1 MGKYRQV
8 LPGFS
13 SSSLCGVFSLLSML
27 NDARSIEPPRVLL
40 CFHKCGRL
48 LCSAGKF
55 QRILQPGLAI
65 LLPVVDRISYVH
77 SLKEI
82 ALEIPS
88 QSAIT
93 QGILLYCQ
101 QNM

>member
-1 MGKYRQV
+1 
-8 LPGFS
+8 
-13 SSSLCGVFSLLSML
+13 ML
-27 NDARSIEPPRVLL
+27 NDARPIGPARVLL

-48 LCSAGKF
+48 LWGAGKF

-93 QGILLYCQ
+93 QGIFFDC
-101 QNM
+101 